1 MKNKGFSL
9 IEVTVAI
16 ALIGIMAS
24 IGVPKLRRQMALGR
38 DTKAIATLGTLRT
51 ASELYFIENSKPLSE
66 TPTSEESENITTALK
81 KLEPYL
87 DEKTFKEIEDGEL
100 EIGGSRAKK
109 VDIDEADENITY
121 GGTISLT
128 FKNPDINKSTGSD
141 GVYIWFKPSEG
152 KEYDTKGNVM
162 NIASI
167 IVLIIIILS
176 IIMWIDIK
184 KLYIPNFLNLLL
196 LIIAIYLKKFD
207 YEIIENSIIGMGIY
221 TLPLLFLY
229 GYLSDILNKEVFGF
243 GDIKLLMTLGYIL
256 GYSNFFDIYLF
267 YLISFISASFMGII
281 LLIRKTKRK
290 EIPFSPFL
298 IIGFLFL
305 WLR

>member
-16 ALIGIMAS
+16 ALIGIMAG

-66 TPTSEESENITTALK
+66 APTSEESENITTALK

-100 EIGGSRAKK
+100 EIDGSRAKK

-152 KEYDTKGNVM
+152 KEYNTKGNK
-162 NIASI
+162 
-167 IVLIIIILS
+167 
-176 IIMWIDIK
+176 WIE
-184 KLYIPNFLNLLL
+184 Y
-196 LIIAIYLKKFD
+196 
-207 YEIIENSIIGMGIY
+207 
-221 TLPLLFLY
+221 
-229 GYLSDILNKEVFGF
+229 
-243 GDIKLLMTLGYIL
+243 
-256 GYSNFFDIYLF
+256 
-267 YLISFISASFMGII
+267 
-281 LLIRKTKRK
+281 
-290 EIPFSPFL
+290 
-298 IIGFLFL
+298 
-305 WLR
+305 